1 MTGAEQSAN
10 RRWWWAVYAIA
21 AAGFL
26 LRWICAHGDLWF
38 DEAWSAVQ
46 ARDALTPIGVFTGIN
61 HDNNHHFNSVWM
73 QTIGFGG
80 WPPLVRLLSILSG
93 SIAILVAARIAEPRG
108 RTTML
113 VTALLFAISPLL
125 VTMGSE
131 ARGYAS
137 MTLAML
143 VAILFIDRWLA
154 GDMAYRRPTTLALC
168 FFLGAFS
175 QLTMIFAAVALVG
188 WPFFVLWKRNGLR
201 AAVIETFRVFW
212 LPLAALAFVLG
223 FVLLAGQLAGTGFRF
238 GRYDPFELF
247 QYLHGITT
255 MIGYTVGFPWK
266 DVWPIA
272 YVLVLLVLAPHW
284 GASRIALYRIA
295 IFGFPFL
302 LGVLHSGNVAHARY
316 YLTAGVPLL
325 LMLGEMIGYGL
336 GQTNWKR
343 IVAGIGLAAM
353 TVGSLYCDGV
363 LAVDQRGDP
372 GGPVREMMARAPQGA
387 VMLLD
392 RDTGLAMTEVAAA
405 RRSYKVNIVLGRCD
419 PNARFLLV
427 DRFLGEAFPKKVD
440 RCGMHFEPIAEHR
453 MRSLSGT
460 DWTLYER
467 RP

>member
-1 MTGAEQSAN
+1 MTGEDLGAN
-10 RRWWWAVYAIA
+10 RRWLWAIYAIVL
-21 AAGFL
+21 AGFV
-26 LRWICAHGDLWF
+26 LRFVCSLGDLWF

-46 ARDALTPIGVFTGIN
+46 ARDAGTPIAVFTGIN

-73 QTIGFGG
+73 QLVGFGG
-80 WPPLVRLLSILSG
+80 WPPLVRMLSILS
-93 SIAILVAARIAEPRG
+93 STAAILVAARIAEPRG
-108 RTTML
+108 RITML
-113 VTALLFAISPLL
+113 VTALLFAFSPIL

-154 GDMAYRRPTTLALC
+154 GDLAYRRPTTLALC

-188 WPFFVLWKRNGLR
+188 WPFFVLWKRNGLQ
-201 AAVIETFRVFW
+201 AAVIETFRVFFVPV
-212 LPLAALAFVLG
+212 LALAAVLG
-223 FVLLAGQLAGTGFRF
+223 FVLLAGKLAGTGFRF

-272 YVLVLLVLAPHW
+272 YTLVLLVLAPRW

-302 LGVLHSGNVAHARY
+302 LGVLHAGNVAHARY
-316 YLTAGVPLL
+316 YLTAAVPLL
-325 LMLGEMIGYGL
+325 LMLAEMIGYGL
-336 GQTNWKR
+336 SQTSWKR

-353 TVGSLYCDGV
+353 LAGSLWCDYV
-363 LAVDQRGDP
+363 LATDQRGDP
-372 GGPVREMMARAPQGA
+372 GGAVREMQARAPEGTR
-387 VMLLD
+387 MLLD

-405 RRSYKVNIVLGRCD
+405 RRGYKVQIILGRCD
-419 PNARFLLV
+419 PEARFLMV
-427 DRFLGEAFPKKVD
+427 DRFLGEFFPTRVD
-440 RCGMHFEPIAEHR
+440 RCGMHFVPVAQHR
-453 MRSLSGT
+453 MQSLSGT
-460 DWTLYER
+460 NWTLYER
-467 RP
+467 QP

>member
-1 MTGAEQSAN
+1 MTGAEQGAN
-10 RRWWWAVYAIA
+10 RRWWWAVFAIA
-21 AAGFL
+21 AAGL
-26 LRWICAHGDLWF
+26 VLRFVCALGDLWF

-73 QTIGFGG
+73 QMMGIGA
-80 WPPLVRLLSILSG
+80 WPPLIRFLSILS
-93 SIAILVAARIAEPRG
+93 STAAILVAARIAEPRG
-108 RTTML
+108 RPTMI
-113 VTALLFAISPLL
+113 VTALLFAISPIL

-154 GDMAYRRPTTLALC
+154 GDIAYRRPTTLALC

-188 WPFFVLWKRNGLR
+188 WPFFALWKRNGLR
-201 AAVIETFRVFW
+201 AAMAETIQVFW
-212 LPLAALAFVLG
+212 LPVLALVFVLG
-223 FVLLAGQLAGTGFRF
+223 FVLGVAQLAGTGFRF

-247 QYLHGITT
+247 QYLNGVTT
-255 MIGYTVGFPWK
+255 AIGYTVGLPWK
-266 DVWPIA
+266 DLWPIA
-272 YVLVLLVLAPHW
+272 YTLALLVIAPHW

-302 LGVLHSGNVAHARY
+302 LAVLHAGNVGHARY
-316 YLTAGVPLL
+316 YLTACVPLL
-325 LMLGEMIGYGL
+325 LMLAEMIGFGL
-336 GQTNWKR
+336 AQGGWRR
-343 IVAGIGLAAM
+343 IVAGIGLGAM
-353 TVGSLYCDGV
+353 TIGSLWCDGV
-363 LAVDQRGDP
+363 LAIDQRGDP

-387 VMLLD
+387 TMLLD
-392 RDTGLAMTEVAAA
+392 RDTGLAMTTVAAA
-405 RRSYKVNIVLGRCD
+405 RRGYNVNIVLGRCD
-419 PNARFLLV
+419 ASARFLLI
-427 DRFLGEAFPKKVD
+427 DRFLGEQFPPSPD
-440 RCGMHFEPIAEHR
+440 RCGMRFVPVAQHR